1 MQVEG
6 VEGVLVRRTIGTT
19 EQQGHMGA
27 EARRA
32 APAVVP
38 GLERDDHL
46 LTSQQHLG
54 PGRDRRPAH
63 SQAPP
68 ARQCG
73 CVEGRECQACCPLE
87 LLKGTHLHYPFLPTH
102 LRPPSTAVSL
112 PRACSTTRLGSS
124 AKSSEQADG

>member
-1 MQVEG
+1 MVVREAGLVVQVEG

-19 EQQGHMGA
+19 EQQAHMGA

-54 PGRDRRPAH
+54 PGRDRPAH
-63 SQAPP
+63 SQA
-68 ARQCG
+68 
-73 CVEGRECQACCPLE
+73 
-87 LLKGTHLHYPFLPTH
+87 K
-102 LRPPSTAVSL
+102 AV
-112 PRACSTTRLGSS
+112 GV
-124 AKSSEQADG
+124 